1 MYPFQIRF
9 SAMKAVVTLVVVVLL
24 VATMMEEAGG
34 HKRNGRGGGPGGR
47 GRDRRG
53 LCIDSLC
60 GAAEDADTCSDCARN
75 VRGFKQQIRTCSRQ
89 LSVRCHNMTTAETDS
104 LTTCL
109 TDAISELSDCF

>member
-1 MYPFQIRF
+1 
-9 SAMKAVVTLVVVVLL
+9 MKAVVILVVVAVL

-34 HKRNGRGGGPGGR
+34 HGHNGRRGGRGGR

-53 LCIDSLC
+53 SCIDTLC
-60 GAAEDADTCSDCARN
+60 GGADSVDACTNCTRS

-109 TDAISELSDCF
+109 TDAVPDLGDCF